1 MATTRPVLSTRG
13 TVFINPLDFVAGV
26 VVAGA
31 LVAGVT
37 EADDVFVK
45 MAASGEFGAKC
56 SSSTPTKNKIA
67 SQKEQNASMIKNKK
81 KI

>member
-13 TVFINPLDFVAGV
+13 TVFINPLPFSLDF
-26 VVAGA
+26 VAGA

-67 SQKEQNASMIKNKK
+67 S
-81 KI
+81 